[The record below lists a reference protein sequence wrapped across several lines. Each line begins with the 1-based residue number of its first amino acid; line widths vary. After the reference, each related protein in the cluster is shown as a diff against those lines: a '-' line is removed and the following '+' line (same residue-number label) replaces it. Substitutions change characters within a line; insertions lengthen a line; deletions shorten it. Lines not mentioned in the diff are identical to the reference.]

1 MERDLV
7 KRLVT
12 KDGSQRISF
21 YREDYPESPRDMTDE
36 PLHCEDWKRHYS
48 IMKKKERESQSQSA
62 RKLLEYLLGNH
73 GSYEKIITLLVE
85 EGKHM
90 TDGMSR
96 CNNALVY
103 DSHYKCWNLMECTKW
118 YGHKEYEWRVAVV
131 VFPCKRDYIDI
142 FTLLDILLDGTIDF
156 LVEQG
161 CLTDKVKIMSYG
173 FGYGGDISFYREFST
188 DSEGIAW
195 LEKDEFLKY
204 SGNFESYWKENDCY
218 DIEKGLVEEIEAW
231 SNGEVYGFVVEKS
244 IRTQVTKT
252 YLGGEREDESYVETE
267 WVEDDS
273 CWGFYGEFDKAE
285 EWMLLEADIKKEE
298 LEEES

>member
-1 MERDLV
+1 M
-7 KRLVT
+7 T

-21 YREDYPESPRDMTDE
+21 YREDYPESPRGMTDE
-36 PLHCEDWKRHYS
+36 PLHFEDFSRGFS
-48 IMKKKERESQSQSA
+48 IMNKKERESESESA

-73 GSYEKIITLLVE
+73 GSYDKIITLLAE

-103 DSHYKCWNLMECTKW
+103 DSHYKCWNLMEYTKW
-118 YGHKEYEWRVAVV
+118 YGDKEYEWRLAEE
-131 VFPCKRDYIDI
+131 FHCKRDYIDI
-142 FTLLDILLDGTIDF
+142 FTLLDVLLDGTIDF

-173 FGYGGDISFYREFST
+173 FSYNGEVRFYREAST

-195 LEKDEFLKY
+195 LEKDEFLNY

-231 SNGEVYGFVVEKS
+231 SNDEVYGFVVEKCLNLR
-244 IRTQVTKT
+244 IKKT
-252 YLGGEREDESYVETE
+252 FLNVEREDEEYDDVE
-267 WVEDDS
+267 WVEQDS
-273 CWGFYGEFDKAE
+273 CWGFYGEFSKVEKWMME
-285 EWMLLEADIKKEE
+285 EACFNKEE
-298 LEEES
+298 MEEMV